1 MMTTLLTAIALLTP
15 ARAETVSTSSREP
28 ARYSAS
34 ITASNRWRWCS
45 SVATGLERSRTFE
58 MRVRKDGERVQT
70 YVRFSKP
77 SDVAGTCL
85 IVIDNPD
92 RADEQLLY
100 SPAPAERT
108 ASRGRRERV
117 RSWGA
122 ISHMRTSRSRTRTA
136 PSTRWSPKPIRPGS
150 STPFPATT
158 PATHAY
164 SRRSPRPTTF
174 PSPSCSTTGR
184 DSTKKTLEVLETATE
199 NGSIIPTRS
208 VMKNEAR
215 GTSTKMNVTSW
226 RLNVP
231 AAEIPD
237 ETFTVGFME
246 RNG

>member
-1 MMTTLLTAIALLTP
+1 MMTTLLTAIALLSP
-15 ARAETVSTSSREP
+15 ARAETAADIIARAREVQRVDNGIQQMEMVLVSRNGS
-28 ARYSAS
+28 
-34 ITASNRWRWCS
+34 
-45 SVATGLERSRTFE
+45 ERSRTFE

-77 SDVAGTCL
+77 SDVAGTQL

-100 SPAPAERT
+100 LPALKRT
-108 ASRGRRERV
+108 NRIAGKARK
-117 RSWGA
+117 GA
-122 ISHMRTSRSRTRTA
+122 FM
-136 PSTRWSPKPIRPGS
+136 GS
-150 STPFPATT
+150 DFSYEDLEVSDADGAQHTLVSET
-158 PATHAY
+158 
-164 SRRSPRPTTF
+164 
-174 PSPSCSTTGR
+174 
-184 DSTKKTLEVLETATE
+184 DSTWVIDTIPSDDSSYARIQSTVSKADYLPRRVLFYDGKGQHKKTLEVLETATE

>member
-1 MMTTLLTAIALLTP
+1 MMTTLLTAIALLSPAKADTAADII
-15 ARAETVSTSSREP
+15 ARAREVQRVDNGIQQMEMVLISRNG
-28 ARYSAS
+28 S
-34 ITASNRWRWCS
+34 
-45 SVATGLERSRTFE
+45 ERSRTFE

-77 SDVAGTCL
+77 SDVAGTQL

-92 RADEQLLY
+92 KADEQLLY
-100 SPAPAERT
+100 LPALKRT
-108 ASRGRRERV
+108 NRIAGKARKGAFMGSDFSYEDLEISDADGAQHTLVSETDATWVIDTIPGDDSSYARIQSTVSKADYLPRRV
-117 RSWGA
+117 L
-122 ISHMRTSRSRTRTA
+122 
-136 PSTRWSPKPIRPGS
+136 
-150 STPFPATT
+150 F
-158 PATHAY
+158 Y
-164 SRRSPRPTTF
+164 
-174 PSPSCSTTGR
+174 
-184 DSTKKTLEVLETATE
+184 DSKGQHKKTLEVLETATE
-199 NGSIIPTRS
+199 NGSIIPTHS